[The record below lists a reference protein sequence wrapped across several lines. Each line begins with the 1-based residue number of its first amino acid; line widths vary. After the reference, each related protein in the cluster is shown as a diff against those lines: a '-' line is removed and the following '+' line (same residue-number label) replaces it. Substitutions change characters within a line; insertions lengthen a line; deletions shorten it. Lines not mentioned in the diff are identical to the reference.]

1 MKINKSKKKTVRA
14 SVTNSKFDQ
23 RKIYLNIDYE
33 CPQFIPNVK
42 CSNSDKSDIRRMYY

>member
-1 MKINKSKKKTVRA
+1 MGKPKKVVRVIKNSLA
-14 SVTNSKFDQ
+14 GSKFDL

-33 CPQFIPNVK
+33 CPQFIPQVK